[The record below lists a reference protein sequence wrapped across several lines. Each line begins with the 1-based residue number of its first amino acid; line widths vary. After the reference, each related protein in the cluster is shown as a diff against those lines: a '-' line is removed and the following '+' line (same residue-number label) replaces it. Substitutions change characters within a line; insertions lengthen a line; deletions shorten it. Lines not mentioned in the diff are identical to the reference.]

1 MKQSKLNQIIEEKV
15 LKKLT
20 EKFEEKGFKYK
31 KGIRG
36 FYKRENGIL
45 YEVTIYHDYELFM
58 SILNDENPDEKF
70 DNFYLTFE
78 MCFRT
83 KLFEFEKWYL
93 ENFGKG
99 DHARIATFSETLDF
113 AIPLNENVDFVL
125 PDDFGMNQKTFF
137 GEEKIIKR
145 KLPNNIY
152 QFSSWDMIDEV
163 KDFDT
168 HINIVFSTFDKM
180 METKYDFLQ
189 LYNSEEK
196 DDLGCYNSEY
206 MKYNALLIFDKQFD
220 LPTKFITSACNEVIA
235 EINQM
240 TDEIK
245 KEQLIQS
252 LNRFISIAENLLDL
266 KIHNPF
272 KGQ

>member
-20 EKFEEKGFKYK
+20 EKFEKKGFKYK

-58 SILNDENPDEKF
+58 SILDDENPDEKF
-70 DNFYLTFE
+70 DDFYLTFE
-78 MCFRT
+78 LCFRT
-83 KLFEFEKWYL
+83 ELFEFEKWYQ

-99 DHARIATFSETLDF
+99 DHARIDTFSETLDF

-137 GEEKIIKR
+137 GEEQFIKR

-163 KDFDT
+163 KDFDAHT
-168 HINIVFSTFDKM
+168 EIVFSTLDKM
-180 METKYDFLQ
+180 VETKYNFFE
-189 LYNSEEK
+189 LYNKE
-196 DDLGCYNSEY
+196 DNSDY
-206 MKYNALLIFDKQFD
+206 MKYNALLIYNGQFD
-220 LPTKFITSACNEVIA
+220 LPTKFINKTCNKVIA

-252 LNRFISIAENLLDL
+252 LNRFVSIAENLLDL